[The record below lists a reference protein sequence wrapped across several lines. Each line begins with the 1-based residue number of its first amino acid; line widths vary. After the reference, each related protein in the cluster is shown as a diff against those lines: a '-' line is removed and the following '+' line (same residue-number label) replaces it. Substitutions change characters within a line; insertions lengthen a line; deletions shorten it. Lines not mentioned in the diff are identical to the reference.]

1 MARRSVTLASLLLGV
16 ALALSLPAPR
26 LAAAELQ
33 AAASQA
39 YDRYLEEATR
49 AFLDRRAGIL
59 IARGKGRSIHEIPL
73 KDGEV
78 IARPAQHDGIIDVP
92 GGGLVHHWLGQTF
105 IGGATLSDTLRIS
118 YAYDDY
124 DAFYKPVIASELLGK
139 EGDAYRVRLRIKEGA
154 AGVSAVLDVTARVRY
169 FFPETGT
176 GYSLSR
182 AEEIRE
188 LKDHGSTNERL
199 LPPGQGS
206 GYLWKAATLNRFV
219 ERKDGV
225 LVEMETVGLSRS
237 FPPLLGWLI
246 EPVARRLGR
255 QSVER
260 SLQEFRDAVRARQ
273 SG

>member
-1 MARRSVTLASLLLGV
+1 MARRSITLASLLMGV
-16 ALALSLPAPR
+16 ALARSLPAPR
-26 LAAAELQ
+26 LSAAELQ

-39 YDRYLEEATR
+39 YDRYLEEVTR
-49 AFLDRRAGIL
+49 AFLDRRAGML
-59 IARGKGRSIHEIPL
+59 IARHKGRSIHEIPL
-73 KDGEV
+73 RDGEIV
-78 IARPAQHDGIIDVP
+78 ARPAKQDGIIDVP
-92 GGGLVHHWLGQTF
+92 GGLVHHWLGQTF
-105 IGGATLSDTLRIS
+105 IGGATLKDTLRIS

-124 DAFYKPVIASELLGK
+124 HAFYKPVIDSELLGK

-176 GYSLSR
+176 GYSLST
-182 AEEIRE
+182 ADEIRE
-188 LKDHGSTNERL
+188 LKDHGSAKERL
-199 LPPGQGS
+199 LPAGQGS
-206 GYLWKAATLNRFV
+206 GYLWRAATLNRFV

-255 QSVER
+255 QSVEL
-260 SLQEFRDAVRARQ
+260 SLQEFRRAVRARQ
-273 SG
+273 SR